1 VQNSASSRIPGR
13 IALQGCLAW
22 VTGTVGGAS
31 LGMVIGAIG
40 GWLVMLPLMLVPQ
53 APNSSSMIPAIAQG
67 LTGTVLLA
75 FVAAGIAVGQSF
87 ILEPWLGDRI
97 RTPWLVGTTAAW
109 VAGALVTGFAQNWLP
124 GAWGFLFL
132 KLLFGAAVGVG
143 QVLVLKRYIARPN
156 VWIAISAVSLMAA
169 ESLSLT
175 GMGSPVLLVPASAL
189 IYGALS
195 GPGIVW
201 LVLRP
206 AQPALAPERPLPA
219 SDARA

>member
-1 VQNSASSRIPGR
+1 M
-13 IALQGCLAW
+13 QGCLAW

-53 APNSSSMIPAIAQG
+53 TPGSSSMIPAIAQG

-75 FVAAGIAVGQSF
+75 FVAAGIGTGQSF
-87 ILEPWLGDRI
+87 ILEPWLGERI
-97 RTPWLVGTTAAW
+97 RTPWIVGTVVAW
-109 VAGALVTGFAQNWLP
+109 VLGALVTGALQNWMP
-124 GAWGFLFL
+124 GVGGFLFL

-143 QVLVLKRYIARPN
+143 QLLVLKRYVSGVNIWVA
-156 VWIAISAVSLMAA
+156 VSAVSLVAA

-175 GMGSPVLLVPASAL
+175 RMGTPVLLVPASAL

-195 GPGIVW
+195 GPAIVW

-206 AQPALAPERPLPA
+206 AQPAVAAERPLPA

>member
-1 VQNSASSRIPGR
+1 
-13 IALQGCLAW
+13 
-22 VTGTVGGAS
+22 
-31 LGMVIGAIG
+31 MVIGAIG

-53 APNSSSMIPAIAQG
+53 APGSSSMIPAIAQN

-87 ILEPWLGDRI
+87 ILEPWLGERI
-97 RTPWLVGTTAAW
+97 RTPWVIGTSVAW
-109 VAGALVTGFAQNWLP
+109 VAGALVTGFVQNWLP

-132 KLLFGAAVGVG
+132 KLVFGAAVGFG
-143 QVLVLKRYIARPN
+143 QLLVLRRYISRAN
-156 VWIAISAVSLMAA
+156 VWVAVSAVSLMAA

-175 GMGSPVLLVPASAL
+175 RMGTPVLLVPASAL

-195 GPGIVW
+195 GPAIVW

-206 AQPALAPERPLPA
+206 AQAAPAPARRLPA